1 MNNFEV
7 GDLVWHPSLSPAE
20 TGMSYMH
27 GIDFSKSWR
36 DGDSGIYGIVNC
48 ADKDSLSVH
57 FIDPIES
64 FRLSDLQ
71 LVAKA
76 KQ

>member
-7 GDLVWHPSLSPAE
+7 GDLVWHPSLSEAE
-20 TGMSYMH
+20 QDIKDMH

>member
-7 GDLVWHPSLSPAE
+7 GDLVWHPSLSLAE
-20 TGMSYMH
+20 QDIKNMH
-27 GIDFSKSWR
+27 GIYFRKSWL
-36 DGDSGIYGIVNC
+36 DGSPGIYGIVNC